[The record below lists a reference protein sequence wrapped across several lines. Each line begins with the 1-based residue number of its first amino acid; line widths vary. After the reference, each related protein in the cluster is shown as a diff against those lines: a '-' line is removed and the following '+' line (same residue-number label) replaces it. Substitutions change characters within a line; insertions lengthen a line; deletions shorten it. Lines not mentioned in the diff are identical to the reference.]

1 MSFAHLHVHTE
12 FSLLDGACRIGNMM
26 EHVKELGQEAI
37 AITDHGVM
45 YGVIDFY
52 RAAKAAGV
60 KPIIGC
66 EVYVARR
73 TRHDKVHGMDNNP
86 YHLILLCKNEEGYR
100 NLIHMVSL
108 SFSEGFYNR
117 PRVDMELLRSHHDGL
132 ICLSACLAGEVASK
146 ILQQNY
152 EGAKQAALEYRDIFG
167 EDNFYLEIQDH
178 GLPEDADVKRGVI
191 RIAEETGIPLVATN
205 DAHYTRKEDAKIQDV
220 LMCIQTGKTVD
231 DIDRMRFET
240 DEFYLKSEEEM
251 AALFPEYPEAISNTV
266 KIVEQC
272 NLDFTFGQYHLP
284 SFAVPEG
291 YTAEQYLQKLCMEG
305 FDRRYDPQDHE
316 KRERLQYELDM
327 IQQMGFV
334 DYFLIVWD
342 FIHYAKTHGIPVG
355 PGRGSAAGSMVA
367 YCLDITTLDPL
378 QYSLYFERFL
388 NPERISMPDIDV
400 DFCYERRQEVIDYV
414 TEKYGADHVAQIV
427 TFGTMAARNAIRD
440 VGRALNIPY
449 ADVDVVAKL
458 VPMELHIT
466 LDKALAASEQLRQMY
481 ENDPTVHRLID
492 TARSLEGMP
501 RHASTHAAGVVI
513 TNEPV
518 DHYVP
523 LAANDGNMVTQ
534 YIMTTLEELGLLKMD
549 FLGLRNLTVL
559 SDAEKMVQQWEPEF
573 KLDDISLN
581 DDATYTM
588 LAQGKTSGVFQLES
602 AGITNVVTGLK
613 PHSVEDI
620 TAVVAL
626 YRPGP
631 MQSIPRYIACKHDP
645 KQVQY
650 KHPLL
655 KDILDVTYGCMVYQE
670 QVMEV
675 FRVLAGYSLGK
686 ADMVRRAMSKKKMKE
701 LAKERTNFIYGNA
714 ELGIDGAIKRGVDE
728 QTAESIFDEIMD
740 FANYAFNKA
749 HAVCYAVVSYQTA
762 YMKCHYP
769 HEYMAALLTSV
780 LDSSYKVSEYIG
792 AARGMGLTVLPPDVN
807 QSCEGFTVADG
818 NIRFGL
824 AAIRNVGRS
833 FLKELEQERAKDGPF
848 VSFEEFCERM
858 YAHDLNR
865 RALEG
870 LIKSG
875 AFDSMGYRRSQLLE
889 VYDRVLNAVTNA
901 RRRNVEGQ
909 MDLFGMGMEEQKR
922 ESIHM
927 PNIPELPTR
936 ELLSLEKET
945 TGLYLSGHPLDSYR
959 ELIEA
964 ADCASIRGIEEDLT
978 GEHDAAQPPKYH
990 DGMNVM
996 LAGVIISVRLKTT
1009 KNNNMMAYVVA
1020 EDLTG
1025 SVEMV
1030 VFSSVMQQAGDWM
1043 KEDRAVWIAGR
1054 IDAREDEA
1062 PKIIPTAIYPLDEE
1076 HLDVVKESVQG
1087 RRNHYRDRSQRQ
1099 NRDNM
1104 TRQQTAPAGASDG
1117 GCRHKLYLR
1126 IANMDDPQ
1134 LDEVKKL
1141 LPDYRGDLPVY
1152 LFCSENRK
1160 TLKAPRSMW
1169 IYNNLLLIDKLRF
1182 ILGEENVIMK

>member
-1 MSFAHLHVHTE
+1 MSFTHLHVHTE
-12 FSLLDGACRIGNMM
+12 FSLLDGACRISNMM
-26 EHVKELGQEAI
+26 EHVKEIGQDAI

-73 TRHDKVHGMDNNP
+73 TRHDKVHGVDGNP
-86 YHLILLCKNEEGYR
+86 YHLVLLCKNEEGYR
-100 NLIHMVSL
+100 NLIHMISVAY
-108 SFSEGFYNR
+108 SEGFYNK
-117 PRVDMELLRSHHDGL
+117 PRVDLDLLRAHAGGL
-132 ICLSACLAGEVASK
+132 IALSACLAGAVPSL

-152 EGAKQAALEYRDIFG
+152 EGAKQMALEYRDIFG
-167 EDNFYLEIQDH
+167 ADNFYLELQDH
-178 GLPEDADVKRGVI
+178 GLPEQRDVSRGVLK
-191 RIAEETGIPLVATN
+191 IAEETGIPLVVTN
-205 DAHYTRKEDAKIQDV
+205 DAHYTRREDAKIQDV
-220 LMCIQTGKTVD
+220 LMCIQMGKTVD

-240 DEFYLKSEEEM
+240 EEFYLKSEEEM
-251 AALFPEYPEAISNTV
+251 AALFPEHPEAVTNTAE
-266 KIVEQC
+266 IAARC
-272 NLDFTFGQYHLP
+272 NLEFTFGEYHLP
-284 SFAVPEG
+284 SFDVPDG
-291 YTAEQYLQKLCMEG
+291 YTAKDYLHKLCVEG
-305 FDRRYDPQDHE
+305 FEQRYDPNDTE
-316 KRERLQYELDM
+316 KRERLEYELDM
-327 IQQMGFV
+327 IARMGFV

-355 PGRGSAAGSMVA
+355 PGRGSAAGSMVS
-367 YCLDITTLDPL
+367 YCLDITTLDPM

-388 NPERISMPDIDV
+388 NPERVSMPDIDV
-400 DFCYERRQEVIDYV
+400 DFCYVRRPEVIEYV
-414 TEKYGADHVAQIV
+414 TQKYGADHVAQIV

-449 ADVDVVAKL
+449 GDVDVVAKL
-458 VPMELHIT
+458 VPNELHIT

-481 ENDPTVHRLID
+481 ENDETVHRLID

-559 SDAEKMVQQWEPEF
+559 SDAEKMVQRDHPAF
-573 KLDDISLN
+573 RLNDVSLN
-581 DDATYTM
+581 DDATYAM

-613 PHSVEDI
+613 PHSIEDI

-631 MQSIPRYIACKHDP
+631 MQSIPRYISCKHDP
-645 KQVQY
+645 SQVKY

-655 KDILDVTYGCMVYQE
+655 KGILDVTYGCMVYQE

-701 LAKERTNFIYGNA
+701 LAKERTNFIYGNE

-728 QTAESIFDEIMD
+728 KTAESIFDEIMD

-749 HAVCYAVVSYQTA
+749 HAVSYAVVSYQTA

-780 LDSSYKVSEYIG
+780 LDSSAKVSEYIG
-792 AARGMGLTVLPPDVN
+792 ACRGMGLTVLPPDVN

-833 FLKELEQERAKDGPF
+833 FLRELEEERAASG
-848 VSFEEFCERM
+848 SFESFEDFCERM
-858 YAHDLNR
+858 YAKDLNR

-870 LIKSG
+870 LVKSG
-875 AFDSMGYRRSQLLE
+875 AFDSMGYRRSQLLA
-889 VYDRVLNAVTNA
+889 VYDSVLSAVTTS
-901 RRRNVEGQ
+901 RRRNLEGQ
-909 MDLFGMGMEEQKR
+909 MDLFGMGGEEEKR
-922 ESIHM
+922 ERIHM
-927 PNIPELPTR
+927 PNLPELSMR
-936 ELLSLEKET
+936 ELLSMEKET
-945 TGLYLSGHPLDSYR
+945 TGLYLSGHPMDDYR
-959 ELIEA
+959 ELVGTVA
-964 ADCASIRGIEEDLT
+964 CASVRQIEEDLSEEGRT
-978 GEHDAAQPPKYH
+978 QQPTYR
-990 DGMNVM
+990 DGMTVA
-996 LAGVIISVRLKTT
+996 LAGVITSVRLKTT
-1009 KNNNMMAYVVA
+1009 RNNSMMAYVTA

-1025 SVEMV
+1025 STELV
-1030 VFSSVMQQAGDWM
+1030 VFSSVLQQAGDCIR
-1043 KEDRAVWIAGR
+1043 EDRAVWIVGR

-1062 PKIIPTAIYPLDEE
+1062 PKILASAIYPLEE
-1076 HLDVVKESVQG
+1076 SYVDSVQQALQSGG
-1087 RRNHYRDRSQRQ
+1087 RRSGNGERRSAP
-1099 NRDNM
+1099 NSAPPA
-1104 TRQQTAPAGASDG
+1104 QQPAAPGEP
-1117 GCRHKLYLR
+1117 CRHRLYLR
-1126 IANMDDPQ
+1126 IDNMDDPR
-1134 LDEVKKL
+1134 LEEVKPL
-1141 LPDYRGDLPVY
+1141 LSAHRGDLPVI
-1152 LFCSENRK
+1152 LFCADSRK
-1160 TLKAPRSMW
+1160 KMMAPRSMW
-1169 IYNNLLLIDKLRF
+1169 VYYNLLLIDKLRF

>member
-1 MSFAHLHVHTE
+1 MSFVHLHVHTE
-12 FSLLDGACRIGNMM
+12 FSLLDGANRISTMM
-26 EHVKELGQEAI
+26 EHVKAIGQDAI

-52 RAAKAAGV
+52 RAAKAAGI

-86 YHLILLCKNEEGYR
+86 YHLVLLCKNEEGYK

-117 PRVDMELLRSHHDGL
+117 PRVDLELLRQHSGGL
-132 ICLSACLAGEVASK
+132 IALSACLAGAVPSL

-152 EGAKQAALEYRDIFG
+152 AAAKEMALEYRDIFG

-178 GLPEDADVKRGVI
+178 GLREQVDVNRGVLK
-191 RIAEETGIPLVATN
+191 IAEETGIPLVVTN
-205 DAHYTRKEDAKIQDV
+205 DAHYTRREDARIQDV

-240 DEFYLKSEEEM
+240 EEFYLKSEEEM
-251 AALFPEYPEAISNTV
+251 AALFPEHPEAIANTA
-266 KIVEQC
+266 KIAERC
-272 NLDFTFGQYHLP
+272 NLDFTFGEYHLP
-284 SFAVPEG
+284 SFDVPAG
-291 YTAEQYLQKLCMEG
+291 YTAQEYLHKLCMEG
-305 FDRRYDPQDHE
+305 FDRRYDPNDSE
-316 KRERLQYELDM
+316 KRARLEYELDM
-327 IQQMGFV
+327 IARMGFV

-367 YCLDITTLDPL
+367 YCLDITTLDPI

-388 NPERISMPDIDV
+388 NPERVSMPDIDV
-400 DFCYERRQEVIDYV
+400 DFCYERRQEVIEYV
-414 TEKYGADHVAQIV
+414 TNKYGADHVAQIV

-449 ADVDVVAKL
+449 GDVDVVAKL
-458 VPMELHIT
+458 VPNELHIT
-466 LDKALAASEQLRQMY
+466 LDKALAASDQLRQMY
-481 ENDPTVHRLID
+481 ENDETVHRLID

-559 SDAEKMVQQWEPEF
+559 SDAEKMVQRAHPEF
-573 KLDDISLN
+573 HLNDISLN
-581 DDATYTM
+581 DDATYAM

-613 PHSVEDI
+613 PHSIEDI

-645 KQVQY
+645 SQVKY

-655 KDILDVTYGCMVYQE
+655 KDILSVTYGCMVYQE

-701 LAKERTNFIYGNA
+701 LAKERTNFIYGNE

-728 QTAESIFDEIMD
+728 KTAESIFDEIMD

-769 HEYMAALLTSV
+769 QEYMAALLTSV
-780 LDSSYKVSEYIG
+780 LDSSAKVSEYIG
-792 AARGMGLTVLPPDVN
+792 ACRGMGLTVLPPDIN

-824 AAIRNVGRS
+824 AAVRNVGRT
-833 FLKELEQERAKDGPF
+833 FLKALEQERSANGAF
-848 VSFEEFCERM
+848 ESFEDFCERM
-858 YAHDLNR
+858 YTNDLNR

-870 LIKSG
+870 LIQSG
-875 AFDSMGYRRSQLLE
+875 AFDSMGYKRSQLLR
-889 VYDRVLNAVTNA
+889 VYDSVLTAVTNA

-909 MDLFGMGMEEQKR
+909 MDLFGMGAEEQKR
-922 ESIHM
+922 ERIAL
-927 PNIPELPTR
+927 PNIPELSMR
-936 ELLSLEKET
+936 ELLSMEKET
-945 TGLYLSGHPLDSYR
+945 TGLYLSGHPMDDYR
-959 ELIEA
+959 ELVA
-964 ADCASIRGIEEDLT
+964 QADCATIQHIEQDLSGEDKT
-978 GEHDAAQPPKYH
+978 VPPVYH
-990 DGMNVM
+990 DGMTVI
-996 LAGVIISVRLKTT
+996 LAGVITAIKRKTT
-1009 KNNNMMAYVVA
+1009 KNNTMMAYVTV

-1025 SVEMV
+1025 SAELV
-1030 VFSSVMQQAGDWM
+1030 VFSSVLQQAGDWLQ
-1043 KEDRAVWIAGR
+1043 EDRAVWIAGR

-1062 PKIIPTAIYPLDEE
+1062 PKILPSAIYPLEE
-1076 HLDVVKESVQG
+1076 QYLDSVRQSAQGG
-1087 RRNHYRDRSQRQ
+1087 RRRQDDRRDAPRPAAQAAVPG
-1099 NRDNM
+1099 M
-1104 TRQQTAPAGASDG
+1104 T
-1117 GCRHKLYLR
+1117 CRHKLYLR
-1126 IANMDDPQ
+1126 MTDMDDPR
-1134 LDEVKKL
+1134 LEEVRRL
-1141 LPDYRGDLPVY
+1141 LAEYRGDLPVV
-1152 LFCSENRK
+1152 LFCSANRK
-1160 TLKAPRSMW
+1160 QMLAPRSMW
-1169 IYNNLLLIDKLRF
+1169 VYNNLKLIHKLRF

>member
-12 FSLLDGACRIGNMM
+12 FSLLDGACRIENMM
-26 EHVKELGQEAI
+26 EHVKDIGQQAI
-37 AITDHGVM
+37 AVTDHGVM

-52 RAAKAAGV
+52 RAAKAAGI

-73 TRHDKVHGMDNNP
+73 TRHDKVHGVDTNP
-86 YHLILLCKNEEGYR
+86 YHLILLCKNEQGYR

-117 PRVDMELLRSHHDGL
+117 PRVDLELLKQYHEGL

-152 EGAKQAALEYRDIFG
+152 AGAKQTALEYRDIFG
-167 EDNFYLEIQDH
+167 AENYYLEIQDH
-178 GLPEDADVKRGVI
+178 NLTEDSDVCRGVI

-205 DAHYTRKEDAKIQDV
+205 DAHYSRREDAGMQDV
-220 LMCIQTGKTVD
+220 LMCIQTGKTME

-240 DEFYLKSEEEM
+240 EEFYLKSEEEM
-251 AALFPEYPEAISNTV
+251 AALFPEHPEAISNTM
-266 KIVEQC
+266 KIAEQC
-272 NLDFTFGQYHLP
+272 NLDFTFGNYHLP
-284 SFAVPEG
+284 SFDVPEG
-291 YTAEQYLQKLCMEG
+291 YTAEAYLHKLCMEG
-305 FDRRYDPQDHE
+305 FDQRYDPNDQE
-316 KRERLQYELDM
+316 KRDRLQYELDM
-327 IQQMGFV
+327 IERMGFV

-367 YCLDITTLDPL
+367 YCLDITTLDPI

-388 NPERISMPDIDV
+388 NPERVSMPDIDV

-449 ADVDVVAKL
+449 SDVDVVAKL
-458 VPMELHIT
+458 VPNELHIT
-466 LDKALAASEQLRQMY
+466 LDKALAASDQLRQMY
-481 ENDPTVHRLID
+481 EQDATVHRLID

-534 YIMTTLEELGLLKMD
+534 FIMTTLEELGLLKMD

-559 SDAEKMVQQWEPEF
+559 HDAEQMVQQWEPEF
-573 KLDDISLN
+573 RLDDISLN
-581 DDATYTM
+581 DDATYAM

-613 PHSVEDI
+613 PHSIEDI

-645 KQVQY
+645 TLVQY

-655 KDILDVTYGCMVYQE
+655 KGILDVTYGCMVYQE

-701 LAKERTNFIYGNA
+701 LAKERTNFIYGNE

-769 HEYMAALLTSV
+769 REYMAALLTSV
-780 LDSSYKVSEYIG
+780 LDFSAKVSEYIG
-792 AARGMGLTVLPPDVN
+792 AARSMGITVLPPDVN
-807 QSCEGFTVADG
+807 QSGEGFTVAG
-818 NIRFGL
+818 SNIRFGM

-833 FLKELEQERAKDGPF
+833 FLKELEKERTQNGPF
-848 VSFEEFCERM
+848 ESFEDFCERM

-870 LIKSG
+870 LIQSG
-875 AFDSMGYRRSQLLE
+875 AFDSMGYRRSQLLQI
-889 VYDRVLNAVTNA
+889 YDAVLNAVANA
-901 RRRNVEGQ
+901 RRRNLEGQ
-909 MDLFGMGMEEQKR
+909 MDLFGMGAEEKR
-922 ESIHM
+922 ERIRM
-927 PNIPELPTR
+927 PDIPELPKR
-936 ELLSLEKET
+936 ELLSMEKET

-959 ELIEA
+959 ELIETA
-964 ADCASIRGIEEDLT
+964 GCATIHDIEEDLS
-978 GEHDAAQPPKYH
+978 GERDGTQPPKYR
-990 DGMNVM
+990 DGMQVM
-996 LAGVIISVRLKTT
+996 LAGVITSVRLKTT
-1009 KNNNMMAYVVA
+1009 RNNSMMAYVVA

-1025 SVEMV
+1025 SVELV

-1043 KEDRAVWIAGR
+1043 KEDKAVWIAGR

-1062 PKIIPTAIYPLDEE
+1062 PKILPTAMYPLDAG
-1076 HLDVVKESVQG
+1076 HLDAVRQSVQG
-1087 RRNHYRDRSQRQ
+1087 RGGYRERPENRNH
-1099 NRDNM
+1099 NR
-1104 TRQQTAPAGASDG
+1104 RPVPEQPVFGS
-1117 GCRHKLYLR
+1117 CRHKLYLR
-1126 IANMDDPQ
+1126 IANMDDPRLEQVKQ
-1134 LDEVKKL
+1134 LL
-1141 LPDYRGDLPVY
+1141 SDYHGDLPVY
-1152 LFCSENRK
+1152 LFCADNRK
-1160 TLKAPRSMW
+1160 TLRAPQSMW

-1182 ILGEENVIMK
+1182 ILGTENVIMK

>member
-12 FSLLDGACRIGNMM
+12 FSLLDGANRISTMM
-26 EHVKELGQEAI
+26 ERVKEIGQDTI

-45 YGVIDFY
+45 YGVVDFY
-52 RAAKAAGV
+52 RAAKAAGI

-73 TRHDKVHGMDNNP
+73 TRFDKVHSEDSNP

-117 PRVDMELLRSHHDGL
+117 PRVDLELLRQYSGGL
-132 ICLSACLAGEVASK
+132 IALSACIAGAVPSL

-152 EGAKQAALEYRDIFG
+152 AAAKQAALEYRDIFG
-167 EDNFYLEIQDH
+167 ADNFYLELQDH
-178 GLPEDADVKRGVI
+178 GLREQRDVNRSIIKI
-191 RIAEETGIPLVATN
+191 SEETGIPLVVTN
-205 DAHYTRKEDAKIQDV
+205 DAHYTRREDAEIQDV
-220 LMCIQTGKTVD
+220 LMCIQMGKTID
-231 DIDRMRFET
+231 DADRMRFET

-251 AALFPEYPEAISNTV
+251 AALFPDHPEAIANTM
-266 KIVEQC
+266 KIAEQC
-272 NLDFTFGQYHLP
+272 NMEFTFGQYHLP
-284 SFAVPEG
+284 SFDVPEG
-291 YTAEQYLQKLCMEG
+291 YTAEEYLHKLCMEG
-305 FDRRYDPQDHE
+305 FERRYDANDTE

-327 IQQMGFV
+327 IARMGFV

-367 YCLDITTLDPL
+367 YCLDITTLDPI

-388 NPERISMPDIDV
+388 NPERVSMPDIDV

-414 TEKYGADHVAQIV
+414 TRKYGADHVAQIV

-440 VGRALNIPY
+440 VGRALNMPY
-449 ADVDVVAKL
+449 GDVDVVAKL
-458 VPMELHIT
+458 IPAELHIT
-466 LDKALAASEQLRQMY
+466 IDKALAASDQLRSMY
-481 ENDPTVHRLID
+481 ENDQNVHRLID
-492 TARSLEGMP
+492 TARKLEGMP

-523 LAANDGNMVTQ
+523 LASNDGNMVTQ
-534 YIMTTLEELGLLKMD
+534 FIMTTLEELGLLKMD

-559 SDAEKMVQQWEPEF
+559 SDAEKMVQQREPDF
-573 KLDDISLN
+573 KLDDISLD
-581 DDATYTM
+581 DDATYAM
-588 LAQGKTSGVFQLES
+588 LAQGKTAGVFQLES

-613 PHSVEDI
+613 PHSIEDI

-645 KQVQY
+645 SQVQY

-655 KDILDVTYGCMVYQE
+655 KGILDVTYGCMVYQE

-714 ELGIDGAIKRGVDE
+714 ELGIDGAVNRGVDE

-769 HEYMAALLTSV
+769 REYMAALLTSI
-780 LDSSYKVSEYIG
+780 LDSYSKVSEYIG
-792 AARGMGLTVLPPDVN
+792 ACRSMGLTVLPPDIN
-807 QSCEGFTVADG
+807 QSCEGFTVAEG

-824 AAIRNVGRS
+824 AAVRNVGRS
-833 FLKELEQERAKDGPF
+833 FLKELEAERARGGLF
-848 VSFEEFCERM
+848 ESFEDFCERM

-875 AFDSMGYRRSQLLE
+875 AFDSLGYRRSQLLR
-889 VYDRVLNAVTNA
+889 VYDNVLTAVTNA

-909 MDLFGMGMEEQKR
+909 MDLFGMGAAEEKR
-922 ESIHM
+922 EQIVM
-927 PNIPELPTR
+927 PNIPELSKR
-936 ELLSLEKET
+936 ELLAMEKET
-945 TGLYLSGHPLDSYR
+945 TGLYLSGHPMDDYR
-959 ELIEA
+959 ELVERA
-964 ADCASIRGIEEDLT
+964 QCASIHDITEDLS
-978 GEHDAAQPPKYH
+978 GERDAAQPPRYH
-990 DGMNVM
+990 DKMQVL
-996 LAGVIISVRLKTT
+996 LAGVITSVRLKTT
-1009 KNNNMMAYVVA
+1009 KNNSMMAYVVA

-1025 SVEMV
+1025 SLELV
-1030 VFSSVMQQAGDWM
+1030 VFSSVLQQAGDWL
-1043 KEDRAVWIAGR
+1043 KEDRAVWIVGR
-1054 IDAREDEA
+1054 IDAREEEA
-1062 PKIIPTAIYPLDEE
+1062 PKILPDVIYPLDEA
-1076 HLDVVKESVQG
+1076 HLESVQQAMQGGRGG
-1087 RRNHYRDRSQRQ
+1087 RRGGTYR
-1099 NRDNM
+1099 RDDLP
-1104 TRQQTAPAGASDG
+1104 QQTETAPQGV
-1117 GCRHKLYLR
+1117 CRRRLFLR
-1126 IANMDDPQ
+1126 IDSMDDPRLEQ
-1134 LDEVKKL
+1134 IKPL
-1141 LPDYRGDLPVY
+1141 LASHHGDLPVI
-1152 LFCSENRK
+1152 LFCADTRK
-1160 TLKAPRSMW
+1160 SLRAPRSMW
-1169 IYNNLLLIDKLRF
+1169 VYNNLLLIEKLRF

>member
-12 FSLLDGACRIGNMM
+12 FSLLDGACRIGSMM
-26 EHVKELGQEAI
+26 EHVKDIGQDAI

-52 RAAKAAGV
+52 RAAKAAGI

-66 EVYVARR
+66 EVYVSRR
-73 TRHDKVHGMDNNP
+73 TRHDKVHGVDTNP
-86 YHLILLCKNEEGYR
+86 YHLILLCKNEQGYR

-117 PRVDMELLRSHHDGL
+117 PRVDLELLKQYHEGL

-152 EGAKQAALEYRDIFG
+152 AGAKQAALEYRDIFG
-167 EDNFYLEIQDH
+167 TDNYYLEIQDH
-178 GLPEDADVKRGVI
+178 NLPEDRDVCRGVM

-205 DAHYTRKEDAKIQDV
+205 DAHYARREDAGMQDV
-220 LMCIQTGKTVD
+220 LMCIQTGKTME

-240 DEFYLKSEEEM
+240 EEFYLKSEEEM
-251 AALFPEYPEAISNTV
+251 AALFPEHPEAISNTM
-266 KIVEQC
+266 KIAEQC
-272 NLDFTFGQYHLP
+272 NVEFTFGKYHLP
-284 SFAVPEG
+284 SFDVPAG
-291 YTAEQYLQKLCMEG
+291 YTAEEYLRKLCMEG
-305 FDRRYDPQDHE
+305 FDQRYDPNDTE

-327 IQQMGFV
+327 IGRMGFV

-367 YCLDITTLDPL
+367 YCLDITTLDPI

-388 NPERISMPDIDV
+388 NPERVSMPDIDV

-458 VPMELHIT
+458 VPTELHIT
-466 LDKALAASEQLRQMY
+466 LDKALAASDQLRQMY
-481 ENDPTVHRLID
+481 ENDATVHRLID

-534 YIMTTLEELGLLKMD
+534 FIMTTLEELGLLKMD

-559 SDAEKMVQQWEPEF
+559 HDAEQMVRQWEPAF

-581 DDATYTM
+581 DDATYAM

-613 PHSVEDI
+613 PHSIEDI

-645 KQVQY
+645 KLVQY

-701 LAKERTNFIYGNA
+701 LAKERTNFIYGNE

-769 HEYMAALLTSV
+769 REYMAALLTSV
-780 LDSSYKVSEYIG
+780 LDSSAKVSEYIG
-792 AARGMGLTVLPPDVN
+792 AARSMGLTVLPPDVN
-807 QSCEGFTVADG
+807 QSGEGFTVADG
-818 NIRFGL
+818 NIRFGM

-833 FLKELEQERAKDGPF
+833 FLKELEAERTRNGLF
-848 VSFEEFCERM
+848 ESFEDFCERM
-858 YAHDLNR
+858 YNHDLNR

-870 LIKSG
+870 LIQSG
-875 AFDSMGYRRSQLLE
+875 AFDSMGYRRSQLLQ
-889 VYDRVLNAVTNA
+889 VYDSVLNAVANA
-901 RRRNVEGQ
+901 RRRNLEGQ
-909 MDLFGMGMEEQKR
+909 MDLFGMGAEEKR
-922 ESIHM
+922 ERIRM
-927 PNIPELPTR
+927 PDIPELSKR
-936 ELLSLEKET
+936 ELLSMEKET

-959 ELIEA
+959 ELIETA
-964 ADCASIRGIEEDLT
+964 GCATIHDIEEDLS
-978 GEHDAAQPPKYH
+978 GEHDAAQPPRYR
-990 DGMNVM
+990 DGMHVV
-996 LAGVIISVRLKTT
+996 LAGVITSVRLKTT
-1009 KNNNMMAYVVA
+1009 RNNSMMAYVVA

-1025 SVEMV
+1025 SVELV

-1043 KEDRAVWIAGR
+1043 KEDKAVWIAGR

-1062 PKIIPTAIYPLDEE
+1062 PKILPTAIYPLDAE
-1076 HLDVVKESVQG
+1076 HLDAVRQSVQG
-1087 RRNHYRDRSQRQ
+1087 RGGYRERPENRNTDRQP
-1099 NRDNM
+1099 
-1104 TRQQTAPAGASDG
+1104 APEQPVSG

-1126 IANMDDPQ
+1126 IADMEDSR
-1134 LDEVKKL
+1134 LEEVKQL
-1141 LPDYRGDLPVY
+1141 LSGYRGDLPVY
-1152 LFCSENRK
+1152 LFCADNRK
-1160 TLKAPRSMW
+1160 TLRAPQSMW
-1169 IYNNLLLIDKLRF
+1169 VYNNLLLLDKLRF
-1182 ILGEENVIMK
+1182 ILGTENVIIK

>member
-12 FSLLDGACRIGNMM
+12 FSLLDGANRISTMM
-26 EHVKELGQEAI
+26 EHVKEIGQDTI

-45 YGVIDFY
+45 YGVVDFY

-73 TRHDKVHGMDNNP
+73 TRFDKVHGADSNP

-108 SFSEGFYNR
+108 SFAEGFYNR
-117 PRVDMELLRSHHDGL
+117 PRVDLELLRQYSGGL
-132 ICLSACLAGEVASK
+132 IALSACIAGAIPSL

-152 EGAKQAALEYRDIFG
+152 AAAKQAALEYRDIFG
-167 EDNFYLEIQDH
+167 ADNFYLELQDH
-178 GLPEDADVKRGVI
+178 GLREQRDVNRGVI
-191 RIAEETGIPLVATN
+191 KISEETGIPLVVTN
-205 DAHYTRKEDAKIQDV
+205 DAHYTRREDAEIQDV
-220 LMCIQTGKTVD
+220 LMCIQMGKTVD
-231 DIDRMRFET
+231 DVDRMRFET
-240 DEFYLKSEEEM
+240 DEFYLKSEAEM
-251 AALFPEYPEAISNTV
+251 AALFPDHPEAIANTM
-266 KIVEQC
+266 KIAEQC
-272 NLDFTFGQYHLP
+272 NVDFTFGQYHLP
-284 SFAVPEG
+284 SFDVPEG
-291 YTAEQYLQKLCMEG
+291 YTAEEYLHKLCMEG
-305 FDRRYDPQDHE
+305 FERRYNADDTE

-327 IQQMGFV
+327 IARMGFV

-367 YCLDITTLDPL
+367 YCLDITTLDPI

-388 NPERISMPDIDV
+388 NPERVSMPDIDV
-400 DFCYERRQEVIDYV
+400 DFCYERRQEVIEYV
-414 TEKYGADHVAQIV
+414 TQKYGADHVAQIV

-440 VGRALNIPY
+440 VGRALNMPY
-449 ADVDVVAKL
+449 GDVDVVAKL
-458 VPMELHIT
+458 IPAELHIT
-466 LDKALAASEQLRQMY
+466 IDKALAASEQLRGMY
-481 ENDPTVHRLID
+481 ENDQNVHRLID
-492 TARSLEGMP
+492 TARKLEGMP

-534 YIMTTLEELGLLKMD
+534 FVMTTLEELGLLKMD

-559 SDAEKMVQQWEPEF
+559 SDAEKMVQQYEPDF

-588 LAQGKTSGVFQLES
+588 LTQGKTAGVFQMES
-602 AGITNVVTGLK
+602 VGITNVVTGLK
-613 PHSVEDI
+613 PHSIEDI

-645 KQVQY
+645 SQVQY

-714 ELGIDGAIKRGVDE
+714 ELGIDGAVNRGVDE

-769 HEYMAALLTSV
+769 REYMAALLTSI
-780 LDSSYKVSEYIG
+780 LDSSGKVSEYIG
-792 AARGMGLTVLPPDVN
+792 ACRSMGLTVLPPDIN
-807 QSCEGFTVADG
+807 QSCEGFTVAGG

-824 AAIRNVGRS
+824 AAVRNVGRS
-833 FLKELEQERAKDGPF
+833 FLKELEAEREHGGAF
-848 VSFEEFCERM
+848 ESFEDFCERM

-875 AFDSMGYRRSQLLE
+875 AFDSLSYRRSQLLR
-889 VYDRVLNAVTNA
+889 VYDNVLTAVTNA

-909 MDLFGMGMEEQKR
+909 MDLFGMGAVEEKR
-922 ESIHM
+922 EQIVM
-927 PNIPELPTR
+927 PNISELSKR
-936 ELLSLEKET
+936 ELLAMEKET
-945 TGLYLSGHPLDSYR
+945 TGLYLSGHPMDDYR
-959 ELIEA
+959 ELVQQA
-964 ADCASIRGIEEDLT
+964 KCASIHDIEEDLS
-978 GEHDAAQPPKYH
+978 GERDAAQPPKYH
-990 DGMNVM
+990 DKMQVL
-996 LAGVIISVRLKTT
+996 LAGVITSVRLKTT
-1009 KNNNMMAYVVA
+1009 KNNTMMAYVIA

-1025 SVEMV
+1025 SLELV
-1030 VFSSVMQQAGDWM
+1030 VFSSVLQQAGDWL
-1043 KEDRAVWIAGR
+1043 KEDRAVWIVGR
-1054 IDAREDEA
+1054 IDAREEEA
-1062 PKIIPTAIYPLDEE
+1062 PKILPDAIYPLDEK
-1076 HLDVVKESVQG
+1076 HLESVQQAMQG
-1087 RRNHYRDRSQRQ
+1087 ARSGQHGGNYRRD
-1099 NRDNM
+1099 DM
-1104 TRQQTAPAGASDG
+1104 PPQQAEAMPMGV
-1117 GCRHKLYLR
+1117 CRRRLFLR
-1126 IANMDDPQ
+1126 VNSMEDPRLEQ
-1134 LDEVKKL
+1134 VKPL
-1141 LPDYRGDLPVY
+1141 LTSHRGDLPVI
-1152 LFCSENRK
+1152 LFCADTRK
-1160 TLKAPRSMW
+1160 SLRAPRSMW
-1169 IYNNLLLIDKLRF
+1169 VYNNLLLIEKLRF